1 MVLLELSLFHDKG
14 IRGMTIIDALNK
26 EEERYSVFDF
36 INCVCEKDIKDSYA
50 QKTFDRLKEK
60 KSSELSKEV
69 MTSCL
74 YLQFEGKGQRKTPTM
89 TIRGL
94 SRLLMVL
101 DNKVASAYRLTAEV
115 ILNRVIA
122 GDRSLI
128 KVIEANAISNSPMQ
142 QVVRNTLLADGEPI
156 VLGVTNNDHNES
168 TGEKRMREVD
178 FDEVKQNNIKQKID
192 NLEHIINV
200 CQKLAPGGEL
210 DHNTRA
216 TFHNIMLKH
225 LVKDYGTATMS
236 SQPVVV
242 PLVHDVPLPL
252 IPASSVVPSV
262 PISSVVPS
270 VPISSVVPSVPISS
284 VVAPITSVTTTPV
297 APVMTLFNIYISALI
312 NWLTKELNAKG
323 LDGNMTVRVHTRDFY
338 NAYNLTFFSG
348 FADRSRVTFGTTNTT
363 GVFITKQYME
373 RNVPAA
379 VPPNRKR
386 MWELL
391 SVQTD
396 HRTSELMPAEL
407 FWGMCSGFFRGIM
420 VNHVNMQQQCSH
432 FVFVPERLRK
442 RLIQRSTPTS
452 ILYDPEIT
460 LDTPLMFDVVTP

>member
-1 MVLLELSLFHDKG
+1 
-14 IRGMTIIDALNK
+14 
-26 EEERYSVFDF
+26 
-36 INCVCEKDIKDSYA
+36 
-50 QKTFDRLKEK
+50 
-60 KSSELSKEV
+60 
-69 MTSCL
+69 
-74 YLQFEGKGQRKTPTM
+74 
-89 TIRGL
+89 
-94 SRLLMVL
+94 
-101 DNKVASAYRLTAEV
+101 
-115 ILNRVIA
+115 
-122 GDRSLI
+122 
-128 KVIEANAISNSPMQ
+128 
-142 QVVRNTLLADGEPI
+142 
-156 VLGVTNNDHNES
+156 
-168 TGEKRMREVD
+168 
-178 FDEVKQNNIKQKID
+178 
-192 NLEHIINV
+192 
-200 CQKLAPGGEL
+200 
-210 DHNTRA
+210 
-216 TFHNIMLKH
+216 
-225 LVKDYGTATMS
+225 
-236 SQPVVV
+236 
-242 PLVHDVPLPL
+242 
-252 IPASSVVPSV
+252 
-262 PISSVVPS
+262 
-270 VPISSVVPSVPISS
+270 
-284 VVAPITSVTTTPV
+284 
-297 APVMTLFNIYISALI
+297 MTLFNIYISALI